1 MRKQQTLREMRVT
14 ECAASLM
21 EMSNSDM
28 FRLIQNHFNT
38 HNTLPGNKNLKD
50 TVWAAIQ
57 EFGNKFP
64 EDVDPYLA
72 EHSRGEQ
79 PYTKDQIIGEFA
91 SARIQQTN
99 ITGIKDLMEK
109 HAFDPESFAM
119 ELIGTDGDTKVPGEV
134 NVYKMNG
141 TLQKVSESG
150 NVWVIGTYKDGNPIP
165 MGKLPD
171 NFLTNNPMY
180 VDGCKAEIQIA
191 DFSNGKMKNL
201 SFDVVVD
208 TDLMSGDVLDME
220 QDFDAEKGFADAVAE
235 LSTFREDM
243 VEQGMA

>member
-1 MRKQQTLREMRVT
+1 MT

-21 EMSNSDM
+21 EMPNSDM

-57 EFGNKFP
+57 EFGNEFP
-64 EDVDPYLA
+64 KDVDTYLA

-79 PYTKDQIIGEFA
+79 PYTKDQLVGEFA

-99 ITGIKDLMEK
+99 ITDINTYTNGVDPKIFDMEY
-109 HAFDPESFAM
+109 
-119 ELIGTDGDTKVPGEV
+119 IGENVNTEAPGAV
-134 NVYKMNG
+134 SVYKMNG
-141 TLQKVSESG
+141 GLQKIESG
-150 NVWVIGTYKDGNPIP
+150 AVCVIGTLKDGKQWV
-165 MGKLPD
+165 MGRLPD
-171 NFLTNNPMY
+171 SFLTNNPMY
-180 VDGCKAEIQIA
+180 VDSCGVDIQVA